1 MANGKRK
8 VLNKEH
14 RDQLVDVL
22 TKVHPRFG
30 ESSNGAGFASG
41 PATVKGELPV
51 SRRSSK
57 PLKIARSEPVN

>member
-30 ESSNGAGFASG
+30 ESSNAAGFASG
-41 PATVKGELPV
+41 PATVKGELGRPYPDV
-51 SRRSSK
+51 PPNR
-57 PLKIARSEPVN
+57 